1 MGETNYISFRGDSK
15 LNQAN
20 AALGDS
26 KLNQADA
33 ALKTHKFAWHSVRVD
48 MSRT

>member
-15 LNQAN
+15 LNQA
-20 AALGDS
+20 DV
-26 KLNQADA
+26 